1 MEDMIML
8 SNIHFAQPWFLLF
21 LAIIP
26 LMSVWYWF
34 KHRSSNADIQVS
46 NTAVFNTTP
55 KSLRQRLYHG
65 LFILRMLAMAALVV
79 ALARPQTHSSGEDVS
94 VEGIDIVLASDI
106 SGSMLAEDFKPN
118 RIEASKEIAMQF
130 IDGRP
135 NDRIGL
141 VIFSSEA
148 FTQCPLTS
156 NHSVLKNLFTQVHS
170 GMIDDGTAIG
180 DGLATAV
187 NRLRFSSAISKVI
200 ILLTDGVNN
209 QGVIDPMTAAEIA
222 KLYGIRVYTIGI
234 GTIGTAPYPFKT
246 QFGIQYQ
253 NMEVKI
259 DEPLLQKIADLTN
272 GKYFRAVSNEKLESI
287 YKEIDKLEKSK
298 IDVLEFSKKTEEF
311 IPLLLLALAL
321 FLLEITAR
329 YLVYK
334 SIP

>member
-1 MEDMIML
+1 MWN
-8 SNIHFAQPWFLLF
+8 NITFAQPAFLFF
-21 LAIIP
+21 LIIIP

-34 KHRSSNADIQVS
+34 KHKSNNADIQIS
-46 NTAVFNTTP
+46 DTSFFSKTP
-55 KSLRQRLYHG
+55 KSIRQRLYHG
-65 LFILRMLAMAALVV
+65 LFVVRMLAIAFLIV
-79 ALARPQTHSSGEDVS
+79 ALARPQSHSSSQDVS
-94 VEGIDIVLASDI
+94 VEGIDIVLACDI

-118 RIEASKEIAMQF
+118 RIEAMKSVANDF

-148 FTQCPLTS
+148 FTQCPLTI
-156 NHSVLKNLFTQVHS
+156 NHSILKNLFSQVHM

-187 NRLRFSSAISKVI
+187 NRLRTSAAVSKVI
-200 ILLTDGVNN
+200 ILLTDGINN
-209 QGVIDPMTAAEIA
+209 MGVIDPMTAAEIA

-234 GTIGTAPYPFKT
+234 GTMGTAPYPVNT
-246 QFGIQYQ
+246 PFGIQYQ
-253 NMEVKI
+253 NVNVEI
-259 DEPLLQKIADLTN
+259 DEATLTQVAEKTN
-272 GKYFRAVSNEKLESI
+272 GKYFRATNNTKLAGI

-298 IDVLEFSKKTEEF
+298 IDVLEYRKKTEEF
-311 IPLLLLALAL
+311 MPLALIAL
-321 FLLEITAR
+321 FFFLLELTAR

>member
-1 MEDMIML
+1 ML

-21 LAIIP
+21 LVIIP
-26 LMSVWYWF
+26 VMSVWYWF
-34 KHRSSNADIQVS
+34 RHKSSSADIQVS
-46 NTAVFNTTP
+46 DATVFDATP

-65 LFILRMLAMAALVV
+65 LFILRMLAVAALII
-79 ALARPQTHSSGEDVS
+79 ALARPQSHSSGEDVS

-106 SGSMLAEDFKPN
+106 SGSMQAEDFKPN
-118 RIEASKEIAMQF
+118 RVEAAKAIAMQF
-130 IDGRP
+130 IDSRP

-156 NHSVLKNLFTQVHS
+156 NHSILKNLFAQVHT

-222 KLYGIRVYTIGI
+222 KLYGIRVYTIGV
-234 GTIGTAPYPFKT
+234 GTMGTAPYPVKT
-246 QFGIQYQ
+246 QFGMQYQ
-253 NMEVKI
+253 NMEVEI
-259 DEPLLQKIADLTN
+259 DEALLKQIADLTN
-272 GKYFRAVSNEKLESI
+272 GKYFRATNNEKLEAI

-298 IDVLEFSKKTEEF
+298 IDVLEYSKKTEEF
-311 IPLLLLALAL
+311 IPLLFIALAL